1 MKTFTTYFLAF
12 FILLSSS
19 FSALAI
25 NNNIQAQPGQFNAEN
40 EIAKNDVEPRL
51 NPLSKQYRKSVRQEK
66 RYQRNMFKKAKRK
79 MMRKLLGK
87 KWKQLWTK
95 QF

>member
-1 MKTFTTYFLAF
+1 MKTFTTYFFAF
-12 FILLSSS
+12 FFLLSCS

-25 NNNIQAQPGQFNAEN
+25 NNPIQVQPGQFNVEHRIEN
-40 EIAKNDVEPRL
+40 DAEPRL
-51 NPLSKQYRKSVRQEK
+51 SPLSKQNRKSVRQEK
-66 RYQRNMFKKAKRK
+66 RDQRNMFKKAKRK

-87 KWKQLWTK
+87 KWKLLWTK